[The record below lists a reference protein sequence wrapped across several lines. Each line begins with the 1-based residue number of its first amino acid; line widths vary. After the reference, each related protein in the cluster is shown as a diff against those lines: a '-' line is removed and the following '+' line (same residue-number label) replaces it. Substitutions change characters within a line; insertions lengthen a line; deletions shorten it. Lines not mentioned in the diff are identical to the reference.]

1 MSPRLGT
8 AAAFVL
14 LGLLWVAIVLF
25 GAGCASGRRLD
36 LAERSLAGWQQLH
49 FEACL
54 DSPPLLPADLCERDY
69 LRLRALE
76 LGMER
81 ETTARL
87 LWAAQAW
94 RAVRPYAE
102 RLVEPV
108 IGYLLRWVTGALSAG
123 GETP

>member
-1 MSPRLGT
+1 MMRGVLST
-8 AAAFVL
+8 AVL
-14 LGLLWVAIVLF
+14 LVYLTGCM
-25 GAGCASGRRLD
+25 GCASGRRLD

-49 FEACL
+49 FEGCI

-87 LWAAQAW
+87 LWAADAW
-94 RAVRPYAE
+94 RVARPHVE
-102 RLVEPV
+102 RLAGQAMGLVL
-108 IGYLLRWVTGALSAG
+108 GWLAGALSTG
-123 GETP
+123 GEQP